1 MAISRNTG
9 LFGLLA
15 LTLAAT
21 WYAAGL
27 EEADGLVVATQERGA
42 RLPGASVQP
51 GTPAPAPTRWPAG
64 VDAPVIAAFEGAAA
78 PGVAAV
84 ASQQRMSP
92 VGRDLFAVRSW
103 QPPPAAAP
111 PAEPVAA
118 PRAPP
123 LPFRYAGR
131 MEEDGQVVAFVSEG
145 STTKVLR
152 QGDTFSNY
160 RVEEITA
167 QGMRLVY
174 LPLNE
179 TQRLLF
185 ESKN

>member
-1 MAISRNTG
+1 MAISRNTS
-9 LFGLLA
+9 LFGMLA
-15 LTLAAT
+15 ITLAAT

-27 EEADGLVVATQERGA
+27 EDPDDLLAASEEPATTALEPGTAVLRGTVNADTATPTASAMVATQ
-42 RLPGASVQP
+42 
-51 GTPAPAPTRWPAG
+51 
-64 VDAPVIAAFEGAAA
+64 
-78 PGVAAV
+78 
-84 ASQQRMSP
+84 QQRMSP
-92 VGRDLFAVRSW
+92 RGKDLFAVRSW
-103 QPPPAAAP
+103 QPPPEVP
-111 PAEPVAA
+111 PPLPVVA

-131 MEEDGQVVAFVSEG
+131 LEEDGQVVVFVSEG
-145 STTKVLR
+145 TSTKLLR
-152 QGDTFSNY
+152 QGDTYSNY